1 NFIYIFHI
9 FISMS
14 LLFEKRTFFMTSL
27 SNVLKLFLSTFKYSN
42 FFMFFNG
49 PSEDISLCDT
59 LIRSKFSNPF
69 SGFRLVMALY
79 CISILFI
86 SVDALSG
93 SKYRLSLEVTLR
105 LSQRCT
111 SSTPFNDVRLL
122 LNICAYFKFVNDEIN
137 SKLSI
142 FRIYHY

>member
-1 NFIYIFHI
+1 
-9 FISMS
+9 
-14 LLFEKRTFFMTSL
+14 
-27 SNVLKLFLSTFKYSN
+27 
-42 FFMFFNG
+42 G

-59 LIRSKFSNPF
+59 LIRSKFSNPL
-69 SGFRLVMALY
+69 SGLRRVMALY
-79 CISILFI
+79 CIPILFI
-86 SVDALSG
+86 SVNAISG
-93 SKYRLSLEVTLR
+93 CKDFISLEVTLR
-105 LSQRCT
+105 LSKLCT